1 MARTTWLDNSWLE
14 AVLLLG
20 AARRAATLSDEARAR
35 TRPWAEAAQARFRV
49 ARELRD
55 AATQRVALGLLKDA
69 AFFALCALQAARS
82 PLESPP
88 RSAAEAFQCLDTL
101 AEPPR
106 HPPEQLAFVR
116 TAFESGDPLALDRLS
131 ARAADELRL
140 AAEVVVAWLLASVEV
155 RTVRELARARVVR
168 AALALVGFVVVV
180 WGLISYSLSL
190 AALAPR

>member
-1 MARTTWLDNSWLE
+1 MASTTWLDNSWLE

-35 TRPWAEAAQARFRV
+35 VKPWADAAQARFRV

-55 AATQRVALGLLKDA
+55 AATQRVALGLLRDS
-69 AFFALCALQAARS
+69 AFFALCALEAARS
-82 PLESPP
+82 PLESAP
-88 RSAAEAFQCLDTL
+88 RSAAEAWQRFDTL

-106 HPPEQLAFVR
+106 HPPEQLALVR
-116 TAFESGDPLALDRLS
+116 TAFEKGEPLALDLLP

-140 AAEVVVAWLLASVEV
+140 AAEAVVAWLLGSIEV
-155 RTVRELARARVVR
+155 RTVAELARARVVR
-168 AALALVGFVVVV
+168 TALALAALAIVV
-180 WGLISYSLSL
+180 WGLLSYWLSL